1 MKKYKKKLLLISVIL
16 SLIIV
21 ILLLT
26 FYNSG
31 DNFKPDSDHSFYKSE
46 YMVYSDGMI
55 TIKNPNNYEFDIYKL
70 GESKHSYKCKELSDI
85 SKYAAEAKGNYVIYD
100 DQGLTIYDNGKKS
113 EHLIANNYDI
123 SELGNNCV
131 YYTKNNQIYCY
142 NILNEDTCIIND
154 VPYEDINSL
163 VFADKYLLVYYNDN
177 HFRKI
182 NIYDENNK
190 LISDFKLHSDSL
202 DFHDFD
208 DVYIDLIK
216 EQIIVYPGRGEN
228 TEVLFYTFNGEK
240 YQNEY
245 FNYYFNNTIR
255 SVDRSV
261 DHSCFQ
267 GKYVAYSLRESKANV
282 IYDKTIRSQDNGLYI
297 ENLETGETKKLSEKC
312 EFDDILVTDNYVY
325 CYKINYF
332 IPKSI
337 LYVKDLTVG
346 YELTQIPIT

>member
-70 GESKHSYKCKELSDI
+70 GESKQSYKCKELSDI

-131 YYTKNNQIYCY
+131 Y
-142 NILNEDTCIIND
+142 
-154 VPYEDINSL
+154 
-163 VFADKYLLVYYNDN
+163 
-177 HFRKI
+177 
-182 NIYDENNK
+182 
-190 LISDFKLHSDSL
+190 
-202 DFHDFD
+202 
-208 DVYIDLIK
+208 
-216 EQIIVYPGRGEN
+216 
-228 TEVLFYTFNGEK
+228 
-240 YQNEY
+240 
-245 FNYYFNNTIR
+245 
-255 SVDRSV
+255 
-261 DHSCFQ
+261 
-267 GKYVAYSLRESKANV
+267 
-282 IYDKTIRSQDNGLYI
+282 
-297 ENLETGETKKLSEKC
+297 
-312 EFDDILVTDNYVY
+312 
-325 CYKINYF
+325 
-332 IPKSI
+332 
-337 LYVKDLTVG
+337 
-346 YELTQIPIT
+346 